1 MFFYDNFTPEQVCG
15 IFTPLHFMVI
25 VAFILSFT
33 LVMVLSRKLTPEKSK
48 RLILILA
55 IVVLALEIIKIT
67 LRIIKN
73 DILDSWIPLYFCSLF
88 LFAVW
93 FIFSKNKSVQKFG
106 YAYLAFGG
114 IFASVAFIIYPS
126 TSLMIQPLWHLG
138 SIHSII
144 YHFIMLYIGALVLSK
159 KLYTPKPSD
168 FWYYFAFVT
177 CACLLALAINLNFGT
192 NMMFLDNP
200 FGLGFLQAIKDT
212 SQALYIILA
221 WLAQA
226 VGLYWINFGVYKIIT
241 KIKLRRKN
249 NDWEFF
255 YK

>member
-25 VAFILSFT
+25 VAFILSFA
-33 LVMVLSRKLTPEKSK
+33 LVMVLSRKLTSEKSK
-48 RLILILA
+48 KLIFILA
-55 IVVLALEIIKIT
+55 IMVLALEIIKIT

-73 DILDSWIPLYFCSLF
+73 DILDAFIPLYFCSLF

-93 FIFSKNKSVQKFG
+93 FIFCKNKKLQMVG
-106 YAYLAFGG
+106 YSYLVFGG
-114 IFASVAFIIYPS
+114 IFASLAFIIYPS

-144 YHFIMLYIGALVLSK
+144 YHFIMLYAGVLVLSK
-159 KLYTPKPSD
+159 KLYTPKASD
-168 FWYYFAFVT
+168 FWYYFAFVS

-226 VGLYWINFGVYKIIT
+226 VGLYWINFGIYKLIT

-249 NDWEFF
+249 ND
-255 YK
+255 